1 MQIAKDSGN
10 KAFEEVSEEKQN
22 KNEQTKVWEY
32 SLGCLKHLE
41 NKGWCCLH
49 EPSH

>member
-1 MQIAKDSGN
+1 MQIAKVIKHWKSEQGET
-10 KAFEEVSEEKQN
+10 KQKQTEVCEH
-22 KNEQTKVWEY
+22 

-41 NKGWCCLH
+41 NKGRCCLH